1 MKRPY
6 TLLALVAAM
15 LCVNVWYWWPSRS
28 GAPANRHTAERWTP
42 DLLRVKVAALDA
54 EKSAPLR
61 RDLFHPKLAIAKAPP
76 PPKAEPPPGPPP
88 KTPEQLA
95 EEAARAELTQIKLVG
110 IVFRAEKGEAFLVK
124 GDQAFVVHRGDK
136 VGERFAVESVGAD
149 AVTLKD
155 PVTQVSEKITVSG
168 R

>member
-6 TLLALVAAM
+6 VLLALVAAM
-15 LCVNVWYWWPSRS
+15 LSVNVWYWWPSRS
-28 GAPANRHTAERWTP
+28 GVSADRRTAARWTP
-42 DLLRVKVAALDA
+42 DLLRVKVALDT
-54 EKSAPLR
+54 EKRAPLH
-61 RDLFHPKLAIAKAPP
+61 RDLFHPKLAIVKAPP
-76 PPKAEPPPGPPP
+76 PPKPEPPPGPPP

-124 GDQAFVVHRGDK
+124 GDQAFIVHRGDK
-136 VGERFAVESVGAD
+136 VGERFAVESVSAD
-149 AVTLKD
+149 AVLLKD
-155 PVTQVSEKITVSG
+155 PATQVSGKITVSG

>member
-1 MKRPY
+1 MKRSY
-6 TLLALVAAM
+6 VLFALIAAM

-28 GAPANRHTAERWTP
+28 VIPAGPRTAERWMP
-42 DLLRVKVAALDA
+42 DLLRVKVVPDA

-61 RDLFHPKLAIAKAPP
+61 RDLFHPKVAIVKAPP
-76 PPKAEPPPGPPP
+76 PPPPAPPVPPPGPPP

-124 GDQAFVVHRGDK
+124 GDQAFIVHRGDK
-136 VGERFAVESVGAD
+136 
-149 AVTLKD
+149 
-155 PVTQVSEKITVSG
+155 
-168 R
+168 